1 MTFSVSSAMYKSA
14 GFLCSLVK
22 TKGNLFDFCEFG
34 NSTLFAVLMYTPN
47 DYLNKF
53 LLSANFSM
61 CKAFQVVI
69 RLFTINAV
77 LPCRHFKFLYSQ
89 IYFFL

>member
-14 GFLCSLVK
+14 GFLCSFVK
-22 TKGNLFDFCEFG
+22 TKDNLFNFCEFG

-53 LLSANFSM
+53 LLSTNFSM
-61 CKAFQVVI
+61 CKPFPVCH
-69 RLFTINAV
+69 
-77 LPCRHFKFLYSQ
+77 LPFDY
-89 IYFFL
+89 